1 MAQREK
7 DELEKKMSEKCDEET
22 VFRTPEVDPSEW
34 TEPRPHA
41 GGGAG
46 AESIGPAVRE

>member
-22 VFRTPEVDPSEW
+22 VFRILEVDPSEW
-34 TEPRPHA
+34 TEPRPHT

-46 AESIGPAVRE
+46 AEPMGPAVRE